1 MLKYIQDRFK
11 TCKDSFVTM
20 QEFKFYNLL
29 KVVLDSGYVF
39 EANTL
44 DTLLRMSGIIDV
56 QD

>member
-44 DTLLRMSGIIDV
+44 DTSLRISGIIDV